1 MNRAMGGLR
10 PWRGP
15 LAFAAMLAGL
25 SLGMAA
31 LTAGAGLAFAEI
43 ATQWDRYQAYK
54 SLQAGA
60 GTADSLSSAYAGI
73 QKDLRALRAA
83 LPGGNPG
90 AQVLDRLVAGA
101 KACSLSIAGITA
113 LDEIPFPAYRELPYE
128 MEVGG
133 GFKDLVRYLHD
144 LETGGVALQV
154 RTLSIRSEGMN
165 KARIKAKLGLS
176 ALAPASAP
184 GQASGG
190 GAPVPAAMDS
200 ASGEAP

>member
-1 MNRAMGGLR
+1 MSGLR
-10 PWRGP
+10 AWRGP
-15 LAFAAMLAGL
+15 LAFAALLGGL
-25 SLGMAA
+25 IVAIAA

-43 ATQWDRYQAYK
+43 ATQSERYRAYK
-54 SLQAGA
+54 ELQAGA
-60 GTADSLSSAYAGI
+60 GTADSLSTAYARI
-73 QKDLRALRAA
+73 QNDLRSLRTA

-128 MEVGG
+128 LEVAG

-154 RTLSIRSEGMN
+154 RTLSIRSEGIN

-176 ALAPASAP
+176 ALAPGRSADANPASP
-184 GQASGG
+184 SGT
-190 GAPVPAAMDS
+190 PAGSSADS
-200 ASGEAP
+200 ARGAAP